1 MTDSNSDTSL
11 PTSGPGEPTARPRGD
26 GRPDRALRPVRIQ
39 RNFTAAPAGSV
50 LWQQGGTIVLCT
62 ASVVAKVPDW
72 FGPQRP
78 GGWVTADYVMLP
90 GSTPQRKDW
99 PRLGHTD
106 SRGTEI
112 TRLIGRV
119 LRAAVDLTALG
130 PHTVS
135 IDCTV
140 LQADGGTRTAAICGG
155 YLALRDAL
163 SKLPPAL
170 APPRG
175 DSPSPGYLASQ
186 AAYRPSAAL
195 REPVAAVSVGY
206 VGGVLRLDLDY
217 NDDAVAEVDLNVA
230 MTASGRVIEVQGT
243 AETPDHLGRVGYTR
257 SQLQEMLDLAAEGCR
272 QLFELQAR
280 A

>member
-1 MTDSNSDTSL
+1 MTETTQSR
-11 PTSGPGEPTARPRGD
+11 PGGVPPRTD
-26 GRPDRALRPVRIQ
+26 GRHDRELRPVRVQ

-50 LWQQGGTIVLCT
+50 LWQQGGTVVLCT
-62 ASVVAKVPDW
+62 ASVTPKVPEW
-72 FGPQRP
+72 FGPARG

-99 PRLGHTD
+99 PRIGHTD

-119 LRAAVDLTALG
+119 LRAAVDLSAMG

-135 IDCTV
+135 VDCTV

-163 SKLPPAL
+163 AKLPATLPA
-170 APPRG
+170 PRG
-175 DSPSPGYLASQ
+175 EPTPGFLASQ
-186 AAYRPSAAL
+186 AAYNPSAAL

-217 NDDAVAEVDLNVA
+217 SDDAVAEVDLNVA

-243 AETPDHLGRVGYTR
+243 AETPDALGKVGYTR
-257 SQLQEMLDLAAEGCR
+257 QQLQDMLDLAAEGCR
-272 QLFELQAR
+272 RLIDIQTTA
-280 A
+280 